1 MKISYLDFYKL
12 VLEKVSFNSHLLT
25 KEYRKAVR
33 SLSEKEKE
41 ELLKWLNEIGLAS
54 RLPIETRS
62 ED

>member
-12 VLEKVSFNSHLLT
+12 LLEKVSFNSYLLT

-33 SLSEKEKE
+33 NLSEKEKE

-54 RLPIETRS
+54 GLPIETRS